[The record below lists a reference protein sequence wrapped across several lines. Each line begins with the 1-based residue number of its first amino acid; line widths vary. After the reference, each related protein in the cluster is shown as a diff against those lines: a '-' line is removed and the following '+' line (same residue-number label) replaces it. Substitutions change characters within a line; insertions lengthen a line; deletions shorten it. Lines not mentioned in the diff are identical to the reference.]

1 MTQSSIGFPVTSD
14 QRTQKMLQYVPEVT
28 YGTLITTSP
37 AYQDF
42 SVARIY
48 NAQWNNVM
56 EAYRR
61 MGSRNIY
68 KKKLLRVENVW
79 NAQWSP
85 VDTAVI
91 RYGTENGNTTASLA
105 GTLDKSLQF
114 TKSWMQNNAGTLTEH
129 YQHRL
134 GNKIDSITINCAL
147 GMVEC
152 SANWI
157 ARQIQKPVTTANGG
171 LTTPTFATATTS
183 DPWGHTDGA
192 GASVPLVIDG
202 VNYPCKAFSA
212 TVNNNMDGVDIN
224 GSKFI
229 EALEP
234 TIKGVTVTFEVVRG
248 KDLNLEDD
256 IDTFVADAASYLLF
270 PAKTLT
276 LTNLALTNL
285 TDDFNAASTS
295 AGTLV
300 FAGTADDI
308 TVTA

>member
-1 MTQSSIGFPVTSD
+1 LTQSSIGFPVTSD
-14 QRTQKMLQYVPEVT
+14 QRTQKMLQYLPEVT
-28 YGTLITTSP
+28 YGTLITASP
-37 AYQDF
+37 SYNDF

-79 NAQWSP
+79 NSQWSP

-171 LTTPTFATATTS
+171 LTSPTFATPTTA

-285 TDDFNAASTS
+285 TDDFNSASTS
-295 AGTLV
+295 VGTLV